1 MIFFVLL
8 IIYRVLWLAICI
20 TSLCLGVYW
29 TVEAWNQWKDAP
41 ILTTVLDTGRPIEH
55 IDYPGITI
63 CSQGWI
69 QEVVSNA
76 INKQTKEYLENKYN
90 FTSDE
95 IAAIMKND
103 TSKAKYVEEKEK
115 ELYPG
120 ATSSVE
126 SMTSYMTTNNPVNTR
141 IKP

>member
-1 MIFFVLL
+1 M
-8 IIYRVLWLAICI
+8 
-20 TSLCLGVYW
+20 
-29 TVEAWNQWKDAP
+29 
-41 ILTTVLDTGRPIEH
+41 
-55 IDYPGITI
+55 
-63 CSQGWI
+63 
-69 QEVVSNA
+69 VSNA

-126 SMTSYMTTNNPVNTR
+126 SMTSYMTTNNPVSTR